1 MEPSGISIGQLLIVP
16 LIVVVLPLIHVIIS
30 RRSHGGAK
38 FGWSLAILF
47 FPLLGYIIYLIVT
60 QSAKQTQQP

>member
-16 LIVVVLPLIHVIIS
+16 LIVAVLPLIHVVIS
-30 RRSHGGAK
+30 SRSHGGAK
-38 FGWSLAILF
+38 FGWSLAVLF

-60 QSAKQTQQP
+60 QPGKQTQLR

>member
-30 RRSHGGAK
+30 SRSHGGAK
-38 FGWSLAILF
+38 FGWSLAVLF

-60 QSAKQTQQP
+60 QPAKQTQEP